1 MKINYSYSN
10 VSNMSISF
18 EITENRIK
26 EKRNDKI
33 KFPEQ
38 KIFRINSLTF
48 NNEKDK
54 QEIYTKYDCIYSEK
68 NNSLYLIFNENINY
82 SEFTKDKLINIIDF
96 SKSVG
101 IDFISILICKKNSK
115 YLNIVQDMSIVG
127 FESEKNFPVFNIDGN
142 IYKSLKMSI
151 KDITQEIQQIN
162 FI

>member
-10 VSNMSISF
+10 ASKMNISF
-18 EITENRIK
+18 EITENKFK

-48 NNEKDK
+48 NNEKEK

-101 IDFISILICKKNSK
+101 INFIYILICKKNTK

-142 IYKSLKMSI
+142 IYKSLKMPI
-151 KDITQEIQQIN
+151 KDISQEIQQIN

>member
-101 IDFISILICKKNSK
+101 IDFIYILICKKNSK

-142 IYKSLKMSI
+142 IYKSLKMPI
-151 KDITQEIQQIN
+151 KDISQEIQQIN

>member
-10 VSNMSISF
+10 ASKMNISF

-101 IDFISILICKKNSK
+101 IGFIYILICKKNSK

>member
-101 IDFISILICKKNSK
+101 TDFIYILICKKNSK

>member
-101 IDFISILICKKNSK
+101 IGFIYILICKKNSK

>member
-101 IDFISILICKKNSK
+101 NDFIYILICKKNSK

>member
-82 SEFTKDKLINIIDF
+82 LEFTKDKLINIIDF

-101 IDFISILICKKNSK
+101 IDFIYILICKKNSK

>member
-18 EITENRIK
+18 EITENKFK

-48 NNEKDK
+48 NNEKEK

-101 IDFISILICKKNSK
+101 IDFMCVLMCKKNSK

>member
-101 IDFISILICKKNSK
+101 IDFIYILICKINTK

-142 IYKSLKMSI
+142 IYKSLKMPI
-151 KDITQEIQQIN
+151 KDISQEIQQIN

>member
-18 EITENRIK
+18 EITENRNK
-26 EKRNDKI
+26 EKRNYKI

-101 IDFISILICKKNSK
+101 NDFIYILICKKNSK

>member
-101 IDFISILICKKNSK
+101 IDFIYILICKKNSK

-142 IYKSLKMSI
+142 IYKSLKMPI

>member
-101 IDFISILICKKNSK
+101 IDFIYILICKINTK